1 MNDPDFFLGTDSTVL
16 CGLLLALMLLASVIG
31 FTVGRLRHSEDDTN
45 GATVQIESALFGL
58 LGLLLAFT
66 FAAAASRNETRKE
79 LMVDA
84 SNAIGTVY
92 LRTFLYEPQTGSTLR
107 VHLKDYLDQRI
118 AYYEVR
124 SDIAAIRQV
133 LAKTDQLQNQ
143 LWGQVMQASRQQEHY
158 LASMQMIPAMN
169 EMFDLASSRLSYDRT
184 HIPDIL
190 LIVLTI
196 QALAAA
202 FANGYN
208 SSKSRHFNFFASIGF
223 ALLTVMVVYLI
234 LDLDRPRRGILNL
247 DVQQQLFTELRS
259 KMDADAKLALPFLKP
274 Q

>member
-1 MNDPDFFLGTDSTVL
+1 MSEVGLLLRTDSAVL
-16 CGLLLALMLLASVIG
+16 CGLLLVLMLLASVIG
-31 FTVGRLRHSEDDTN
+31 YTAGRLRHSEDDTN
-45 GATVQIESALFGL
+45 GATVQIETALFGL

-66 FAAAASRNETRKE
+66 FAASASRNETRKE
-79 LMVDA
+79 LMVNA

-92 LRTFLYEPQTGSTLR
+92 LRTFLYDPQTGSLLR

-118 AYYEVR
+118 NYYDVG
-124 SDIAAIRQV
+124 SDVPAIRKV
-133 LAKTDQLQNQ
+133 LVKTDQLQNQ
-143 LWGQVMQASRQQEHY
+143 LWGQVMRASRQPENY

-184 HIPDIL
+184 HIPDVL
-190 LIVLTI
+190 LIVLAV

-208 SSKSRHFNFFASIGF
+208 SSKCRHFNLFSSIGF
-223 ALLTVMVVYLI
+223 AVLTVMVVYLI

-259 KMDADAKLALPFLKP
+259 KMEADAKQALP
-274 Q
+274 

>member
-1 MNDPDFFLGTDSTVL
+1 MSEAGLLLKTGSAVL

-66 FAAAASRNETRKE
+66 FAASASRNETRKE
-79 LMVDA
+79 LMVNA

-92 LRTFLYEPQTGSTLR
+92 LRTFLYDQQTGSTLR
-107 VHLKDYLDQRI
+107 VYLKSYLDQRI
-118 AYYEVR
+118 DYYAVG
-124 SDIAAIRQV
+124 SDIPAIRRV
-133 LAKTDQLQNQ
+133 LVKTDELQNQ
-143 LWGQVMQASRQQEHY
+143 LWGQVMQASRQQENY
-158 LASMQMIPAMN
+158 LASLQMIPAMN

-184 HIPDIL
+184 HIPDVL

-208 SSKSRHFNFFASIGF
+208 SSKSQRFNLFASIGF
-223 ALLTVMVVYLI
+223 AVLTVMVVYLI
-234 LDLDRPRRGILNL
+234 LDLDRPRRGLLNL

-259 KMDADAKLALPFLKP
+259 KMEADSKLVLPHLKP
-274 Q
+274 